1 VKRKRHWFHCA
12 VCGREDFVDVIGGDG
27 HLIIP
32 PGERLLCR
40 ECQEEEPGEVEA
52 DF

>member
-1 VKRKRHWFHCA
+1 MKRKRHRFPCA
-12 VCGREDFVDVIGGDG
+12 ACGREDFVDVLGGDG
-27 HLIIP
+27 SLIRP

-40 ECQEEEPGEVEA
+40 ECEKDEPDEVED